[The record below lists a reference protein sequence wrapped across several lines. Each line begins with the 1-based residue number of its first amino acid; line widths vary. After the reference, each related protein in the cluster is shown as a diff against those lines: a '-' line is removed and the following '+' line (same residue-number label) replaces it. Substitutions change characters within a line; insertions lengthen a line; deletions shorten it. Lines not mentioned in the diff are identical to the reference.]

1 MKTLTLIALYLLLV
15 TPAVAAGKITHP
27 EGMSLL
33 VILFLVIV
41 ALIILLQFIPAVIML
56 GSMLKGAFIKTQTS
70 ASKKNG
76 SSL

>member
-1 MKTLTLIALYLLLV
+1 MKTSTLIALYLLLV
-15 TPAVAAGKITHP
+15 SPAIAADKITHP

-33 VILFLVIV
+33 VILFLAIV

-56 GSMLKGAFIKTQTS
+56 ASMLKGAFMKTQAN